1 MAKLEPVLKLY
12 GRSFFFFTFLLL
24 NLFFFIT
31 EEYQLGEPKSLL
43 QMRDAIYNDPTTPG
57 LNAFMTVL
65 DFTEHTI
72 IHLQNIDMNMRTI
85 NSRARQTLKKFDEK
99 FPEMFDA
106 NEDSAKAELAERD
119 SFCLLR

>member
-1 MAKLEPVLKLY
+1 MPLLKMK
-12 GRSFFFFTFLLL
+12 
-24 NLFFFIT
+24 
-31 EEYQLGEPKSLL
+31 E
-43 QMRDAIYNDPTTPG
+43 AINNDLTTPG

-85 NSRARQTLKKFDEK
+85 NSRARQTLEKFDEK

-106 NEDSAKAELAERD
+106 KEDSAMAELAQREC
-119 SFCLLR
+119 FCLLR